1 MTSLSDKLN
10 DLQAHMKGEIALKEE
25 IESRQQ
31 QYIDVLKQEVI
42 TAKRILGNERL
53 KGQVFKD
60 INFE

>member
-1 MTSLSDKLN
+1 
-10 DLQAHMKGEIALKEE
+10 MKGEIALKEE